1 MTVDINETT
10 VERRTE
16 RLQESYGDVPIR
28 QGRWTVSEDEFRS
41 WVTASRDGYVGS
53 AYVLVRRPPEETHEL
68 TPTMSVD
75 GPERKRVLLV
85 LPRGEDRWGLP
96 GGGLEEDE
104 SFADAAVREVL
115 EETGI
120 DCELTG
126 LAFCRH
132 DVTTGDGDSPERL
145 HALRAFFTGRYVDG
159 TISIQPGE
167 MNGAAWVAEPPE
179 RLLPGTERILESRW
193 ETQRQSRDSST
204 S

>member
-1 MTVDINETT
+1 MATDINEAA
-10 VERRTE
+10 VERRKE
-16 RLQESYGDVPIR
+16 RVRESYGDVPVQR
-28 QGRWTVSEDEFRS
+28 RRWTISEDEFRS
-41 WVTASRDGYVGS
+41 WVRTSRDGYVGS

-75 GPERKRVLLV
+75 GPERERVLLV
-85 LPRGEDRWGLP
+85 LPRGEHRWGLP
-96 GGGLEEDE
+96 GGGLEGDE
-104 SFADAAVREVL
+104 SFEDAAVREVL

-159 TISIQPGE
+159 TIAIQPGE
-167 MNGAAWVAEPPE
+167 MNGAAWIAEPPE
-179 RLLPGTERILESRW
+179 RLLPGTERMLESSWTR
-193 ETQRQSRDSST
+193 RHSRDSNT